1 MIDEALRNDQKTAL
15 AAALGDLWERAHGV
29 PAGKVHV
36 LAGPDSIVVLIKDAL
51 SPAERAAAQRTEGQ
65 ALVQR
70 YAEQLLGTIQPDL
83 RAQVETITGR
93 QAIPTSQH
101 ADTIAGHVLCYYD
114 LGERLMLPS
123 VPDSGA

>member
-1 MIDEALRNDQKTAL
+1 MINEALRNGQKMAL
-15 AAALGDLWERAHGV
+15 AAALSDLWERAHGA

-36 LAGPDSIVVLIKDAL
+36 LVGPDSIAVVIKDAL
-51 SPAERAAAQRTEGQ
+51 SPAERAAAQRAEGQ

-70 YAEQLLGTIQPDL
+70 YAEQLLDTIQPDL
-83 RAQVETITGR
+83 RAQVEAITGR

-101 ADTIAGHVLCYYD
+101 ADTIAGHVLCFYE

-123 VPDSGA
+123 APDSAA